1 VSELTLDRVSKAYG
15 TAFAVRDFSLA
26 VAHGELLALLG
37 PSGCGKTTTLRMI
50 AGFILPSAGVIR
62 IGGRDVTAEPPYR
75 RSTGMVFQGYA
86 LFPHMSVTQNVAFG
100 LEMRGLPR
108 PQIAARVADALRLVR
123 LSGLESRYPRE
134 LSGGQQQRV
143 ALARALVI
151 NPDVLLLDEPLS
163 NLDAKLRQEVRLEI
177 RQLQRELGLTT
188 VFVTHDQDEAL
199 TVADRLA
206 VMNHGV
212 IAQVGTPRELYDKP
226 RSAFV
231 ADFIGKS
238 NFFEG
243 EIAEP
248 GVFRARSGLRID
260 FAGEGRPGVTVLA
273 VRPERMEI
281 LRSTGGSGGPEHAN
295 SVPGVTKV
303 VTFLGPTTESMIELA
318 SGEPVIVHAPTAQ
331 RAGAGPVP
339 GEAVR
344 IAWPPEASLLLDAS
358 DRAPARNS

>member
-1 VSELTLDRVSKAYG
+1 
-15 TAFAVRDFSLA
+15 
-26 VAHGELLALLG
+26 
-37 PSGCGKTTTLRMI
+37 
-50 AGFILPSAGVIR
+50 
-62 IGGRDVTAEPPYR
+62 
-75 RSTGMVFQGYA
+75 
-86 LFPHMSVTQNVAFG
+86 
-100 LEMRGLPR
+100 
-108 PQIAARVADALRLVR
+108 
-123 LSGLESRYPRE
+123 
-134 LSGGQQQRV
+134 
-143 ALARALVI
+143 
-151 NPDVLLLDEPLS
+151 
-163 NLDAKLRQEVRLEI
+163 
-177 RQLQRELGLTT
+177 

-248 GVFRARSGLRID
+248 GVFRARSGLRIH
-260 FAGEGRPGVTVLA
+260 FAGEERPGVTVLA

-281 LRSTGGSGGPEHAN
+281 LRSTGGSGGPGGPEHAN

-318 SGEPVIVHAPTAQ
+318 SGERVIVHAPTAQ